1 MRELCDE
8 YRWGEYAGL
17 SVYVVSL
24 GPCSFDGVR
33 NDR

>member
-17 SVYVVSL
+17 FVCVIS
-24 GPCSFDGVR
+24 SFNGVGNNR
-33 NDR
+33 